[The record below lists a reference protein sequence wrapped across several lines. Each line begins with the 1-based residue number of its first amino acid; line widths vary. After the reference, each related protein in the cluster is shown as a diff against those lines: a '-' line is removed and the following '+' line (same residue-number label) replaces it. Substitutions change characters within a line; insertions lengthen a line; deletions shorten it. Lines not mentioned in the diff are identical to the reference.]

1 MIKNSFNPLQ
11 EEEEEENYWSTF
23 MKNSTSFEEFNHIDY
38 IRLIKQVR
46 IDEIRFHQ
54 VRLGQI
60 TVNLLTNSMS
70 FMIENS
76 FNPLQEEE
84 EENYWSTLMK
94 NSTLFQEFNRTAT
107 PQELEIFDALKEA
120 QLIENSRPKRQAGF
134 PGATSKK
141 DNK

>member
-1 MIKNSFNPLQ
+1 MINNSFNPLEENYCSTLMKNLMLFEEFNQIGQVRLGSLTLAQIRLGSLRLDQSKPTYHSMNFMIKNSFNPLQ
-11 EEEEEENYWSTF
+11 
-23 MKNSTSFEEFNHIDY
+23 
-38 IRLIKQVR
+38 
-46 IDEIRFHQ
+46 
-54 VRLGQI
+54 
-60 TVNLLTNSMS
+60 
-70 FMIENS
+70 
-76 FNPLQEEE
+76 EE

-107 PQELEIFDALKEA
+107 PQELEIFDALREA

>member
-1 MIKNSFNPLQ
+1 MNFMIKNSFNPLQ
-11 EEEEEENYWSTF
+11 
-23 MKNSTSFEEFNHIDY
+23 
-38 IRLIKQVR
+38 
-46 IDEIRFHQ
+46 
-54 VRLGQI
+54 
-60 TVNLLTNSMS
+60 
-70 FMIENS
+70 
-76 FNPLQEEE
+76 EE

>member
-23 MKNSTSFEEFNHIDY
+23 MKNSTFFEEFNQIDY
-38 IRLIKQVR
+38 IRLDQVR

-94 NSTLFQEFNRTAT
+94 NSTLFQEFNQIGQIRFAQTRLGSLRLGT
-107 PQELEIFDALKEA
+107 VQLEI
-120 QLIENSRPKRQAGF
+120 RGF
-134 PGATSKK
+134 CTYFLLLTTS
-141 DNK
+141 

>member
-23 MKNSTSFEEFNHIDY
+23 MKNSTFFEEFNQIGY
-38 IRLIKQVR
+38 IRLDQVR

-94 NSTLFQEFNRTAT
+94 NSTLFQEFNQIGQIRFAQTRLGSLRLGT
-107 PQELEIFDALKEA
+107 VQLEI
-120 QLIENSRPKRQAGF
+120 RGF
-134 PGATSKK
+134 CTYFLLLTTS
-141 DNK
+141 

>member
-1 MIKNSFNPLQ
+1 MFTQVRLDLHRLDQVRLDRLGQIRVNLRTNSMNFMIKNSFNPLQ
-11 EEEEEENYWSTF
+11 
-23 MKNSTSFEEFNHIDY
+23 
-38 IRLIKQVR
+38 
-46 IDEIRFHQ
+46 
-54 VRLGQI
+54 
-60 TVNLLTNSMS
+60 
-70 FMIENS
+70 
-76 FNPLQEEE
+76 EE